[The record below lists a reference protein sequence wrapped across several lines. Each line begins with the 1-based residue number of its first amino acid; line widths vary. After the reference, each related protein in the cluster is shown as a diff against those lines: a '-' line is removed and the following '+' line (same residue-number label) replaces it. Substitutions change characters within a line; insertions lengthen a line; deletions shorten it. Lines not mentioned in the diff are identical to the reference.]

1 MINIRSLTY
10 QSANPDDITPLTQN
24 HFLQGQMVGIFAS
37 EVDQETCYNPKKRE
51 RRMQEL
57 IDIFNIDG

>member
-10 QSANPDDITPLTQN
+10 QSANPNNTTPLTPN
-24 HFLQGQMVGIFAS
+24 HFLQGQMVGMFAP
-37 EVDQETCYNPKKRE
+37 EAHQGTCYNPKKRG

-57 IDIFNIDG
+57 NRYF